1 MFSLR
6 RSALALLLA
15 LTPLLPTATLAQ
27 VPSED
32 VSRGTENMQIH
43 DLVINPVNPT
53 ILYAGTNGGI
63 FRYDLTPFA
72 K

>member
-1 MFSLR
+1 MPVG
-6 RSALALLLA
+6 
-15 LTPLLPTATLAQ
+15 T
-27 VPSED
+27 
-32 VSRGTENMQIH
+32 GTENMQIH